1 MQAFTTRETRRLS
14 IPKIMIEYLAVAA
27 GPIIII
33 GIMLYINARRNVDDI
48 KENWVRYRC
57 SPVYMP
63 FTSMFDEENSTF
75 ENFAFCTNTF
85 AKEIFGRATDPVYRL
100 FGMIIGVVQTILG
113 QINHFVAYLAG
124 MSNFVLDFG
133 NKTFGKIFNSVS
145 SLNLIIGK
153 LRDLFQRIAGSAYYA
168 AFIVQTLIAFVISI
182 FSFSITLVKALVIM
196 LFALSFILAL
206 FFPVILAFV
215 IPLGALVGISYC
227 FHPDTL
233 VETQR
238 GKIKIKY
245 VQPGDTIK
253 GSKVTAKFD
262 FLSNDLLYNYNGILV
277 SGDHIVLHEGKWM
290 YVKDT
295 GCPQEFQKL
304 YMEHIVCLNTS
315 DNIIQIGD
323 TKFRDYEELPDDMF
337 DGSLGSPALPHD
349 TYVTMANGTQKMLI
363 ELELGAH
370 LKEGIVTGLVDIDGS
385 DIDWY
390 TVNGVTMSGEQ
401 PVYIDSKFVLAKDV
415 GTLRSITLKHACQ
428 IFIDNKDGIFEVNG
442 KVKVRD
448 YPDSHDPAK
457 LEEIQKIVMDH
468 LNA

>member
-1 MQAFTTRETRRLS
+1 
-14 IPKIMIEYLAVAA
+14 MIEYLAVAA

-33 GIMLYINARRNVDDI
+33 GIMLYINARRNFDDI

-85 AKEIFGRATDPVYRL
+85 AKEIFGRATDPVYQL
-100 FGMIIGVVQTILG
+100 FGMIIGVVQTILE

-168 AFIVQTLIAFVISI
+168 AFIVQTLISFIISI

-206 FFPVILAFV
+206 FFPVVLAFI

-227 FHPDTL
+227 FHPDTI
-233 VETQR
+233 VKTQR
-238 GKIKIKY
+238 GEIKIKH
-245 VQPGDTIK
+245 VQPGDTI
-253 GSKVTAKFD
+253 GSSKVTAKFD
-262 FLSNDLLYNYNGILV
+262 FLSSDLLYNYKGVLV

-295 GCPQEFQKL
+295 GCSYEFQKMF
-304 YMEHIVCLNTS
+304 MEPIVCLNTS
-315 DNIIQIGD
+315 DNIIEIGNV
-323 TKFRDYEELPDDMF
+323 KFRDYEEAPDDIF
-337 DGSLGSPALPHD
+337 DDELGSPALPYE
-349 TYVTMANGTQKMLI
+349 TYVTLANGTKKMII
-363 ELELGAH
+363 EVELGTL
-370 LKEGIVTGLVDIDGS
+370 LKEGTVTGLVDIDARA
-385 DIDWY
+385 IQWY
-390 TVNGVTMSGEQ
+390 SVNGVTMSGEQ
-401 PVYIDSKFVLAKDV
+401 PVYIDNKFVLAKDI
-415 GTLRSITLKHACQ
+415 GTPLNVSYKHAYQ
-428 IFIDNKDGIFEVNG
+428 LFIDNKDGVFEVNE

-448 YPDSHDPAK
+448 YPDSHDPVK
-457 LEEIQKIVMDH
+457 LQEIQKIVMDH

>member
-1 MQAFTTRETRRLS
+1 
-14 IPKIMIEYLAVAA
+14 MIEYLAVAA

-33 GIMLYINARRNVDDI
+33 GIMLYINARRNFDDI

-63 FTSMFDEENSTF
+63 FTSMFDEESSTF

-85 AKEIFGRATDPVYRL
+85 AKEIFGRATDPVYQL
-100 FGMIIGVVQTILG
+100 FGMIIGVVQSILG

-206 FFPVILAFV
+206 FFPVVLAFV

-233 VETQR
+233 IDTQR
-238 GKIKIKY
+238 GHIRIADVK
-245 VQPGDTIK
+245 VGDFIQ
-253 GSKVTAKFD
+253 GSRVTARFD
-262 FLSNDLLYNYNGILV
+262 FLSNEILYSYNGVNV
-277 SGDHIVLHEGKWM
+277 SGDHIVLHKGTWM
-290 YVKDT
+290 YVKET
-295 GCPQEFQKL
+295 GCPISQRL
-304 YMEHIVCLNTS
+304 YYEPLVCLNTS
-315 DNIIQIGD
+315 DHQIRIGD
-323 TKFRDYEELPDDMF
+323 SVFCDYEEVPDELF
-337 DGSLGSPALPHD
+337 DDELGSPALAHD
-349 TYVTMANGTQKMLI
+349 SFVELIDGKRMMMNELKVGTQI
-363 ELELGAH
+363 
-370 LKEGIVTGLVDIDGS
+370 KEGTVVGVVEIDAS
-385 DIDWY
+385 DIEWY
-390 TVNGVTMSGEQ
+390 TVDGVDMSGEQ
-401 PVYIDSKFVLAKDV
+401 PVFNKGKLRLAKDIGVPKNRNDKTAYQLFLDNRV
-415 GTLRSITLKHACQ
+415 GLFS
-428 IFIDNKDGIFEVNG
+428 VNR
-442 KVKVRD
+442 KVIVRD
-448 YPDSHDPAK
+448 YPDSHDPTE
-457 LEEIQKIVMDH
+457 LEGIQKVVFKH

>member
-1 MQAFTTRETRRLS
+1 
-14 IPKIMIEYLAVAA
+14 MIEYLAVAA

-33 GIMLYINARRNVDDI
+33 GIMLYINARRNFDDI

-57 SPVYMP
+57 SPLYMP
-63 FTSMFDEENSTF
+63 FTSMFDEETSTY

-85 AKEIFGRATDPVYRL
+85 AKEIFGRATDPVYQL
-100 FGMIIGVVQTILG
+100 FGMMIGVIQNILG

-124 MSNFVLDFG
+124 MSNFVLDFA
-133 NKTFGKIFNSVS
+133 NQTFGKIFNSVS

-168 AFIVQTLIAFVISI
+168 AFIVQTLISFVLSI

-206 FFPVILAFV
+206 FFPVVLAFV
-215 IPLGALVGISYC
+215 IPLGAMVGISYC
-227 FHPDTL
+227 FHPDTI

-238 GKIKIKY
+238 GEMKIKY
-245 VQPGDTIK
+245 VQPGDTI
-253 GSKVTAKFD
+253 GNSKVTAKFD
-262 FLSNDLLYNYNGILV
+262 FLSTDLLYNYKGILV
-277 SGDHIVLHEGKWM
+277 SGDHIVQHNGKWM

-295 GCPQEFQKL
+295 GCPKEFQKMF
-304 YMEHIVCLNTS
+304 MEPIVCLNTS
-315 DNIIQIGD
+315 DNIIQIGNI
-323 TKFRDYEELPDDMF
+323 KFRDYEEIPDELF
-337 DGSLGSPALPHD
+337 DEDLGSPALPYE
-349 TYVTMANGTQKMLI
+349 TYVTLANGTQKMII
-363 ELELGAH
+363 ELELGTQ
-370 LKEGIVTGLVDIDGS
+370 LKEGVVTGLVDMDAS
-385 DIDWY
+385 DIVWY
-390 TVNGVTMSGEQ
+390 SVDGTIMSGEQ
-401 PVYIDSKFVLAKDV
+401 PVYNGNSFVLAKEI
-415 GTLRSITLKHACQ
+415 GIQLPIKFKHAYQ
-428 IFIDNKDGIFEVNG
+428 IFVNNTDGIFEING

>member
-1 MQAFTTRETRRLS
+1 
-14 IPKIMIEYLAVAA
+14 MIEYLAVAA

-57 SPVYMP
+57 SPMYMP
-63 FTSMFDEENSTF
+63 FTSMFDEETSTF

-124 MSNFVLDFG
+124 ISNFVLDFG

-145 SLNLIIGK
+145 SLNLLIGK
-153 LRDLFQRIAGSAYYA
+153 IRDLFQRIAGSAYYA
-168 AFIVQTLIAFVISI
+168 AFIVQTLIAFIVSI

-206 FFPVILAFV
+206 FFPVVLAFV
-215 IPLGALVGISYC
+215 IPLGALVGISFC
-227 FHPDTL
+227 FHPDTI
-233 VETQR
+233 VKTQR
-238 GKIKIKY
+238 GEMKIRY
-245 VQPGDTIK
+245 VQPGDMI
-253 GSKVTAKFD
+253 GNSKITAKFD
-262 FLSNDLLYNYNGILV
+262 FLSNDLLYNYKGVLV

-295 GCPQEFQKL
+295 GCSQEFQKMF
-304 YMEHIVCLNTS
+304 MEPIICLNTS

-323 TKFRDYEELPDDMF
+323 IKFRDYEEVPDELF
-337 DGSLGSPALPHD
+337 DDDLGSPALPYE
-349 TYVTMANGTQKMLI
+349 TYVTLANGTQKMI
-363 ELELGAH
+363 VELELGTR
-370 LKEGIVTGLVDIDGS
+370 LKEGTVTGLVEIDGH
-385 DIDWY
+385 DIEWY
-390 TVNGVTMSGEQ
+390 SVNGVTMSGEQ
-401 PVYIDSKFVLAKDV
+401 PVYVDGKFVLAKDV
-415 GTLRSITLKHACQ
+415 GTLRNIVYEHAYQ
-428 IFIDNKDGIFEVNG
+428 IFIDNKDGIFEVNE